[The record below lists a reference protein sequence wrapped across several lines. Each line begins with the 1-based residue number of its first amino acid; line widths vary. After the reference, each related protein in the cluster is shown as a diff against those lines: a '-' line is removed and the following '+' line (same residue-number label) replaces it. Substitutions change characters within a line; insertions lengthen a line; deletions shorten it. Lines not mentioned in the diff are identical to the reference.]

1 MKNLL
6 CSCLLFVVSA
16 LLSACGS
23 RSTPSAKSTATPS
36 ATITFADT
44 LHDFGTFPADS
55 AKRQYTFRFTNTGTV
70 PAAVVD
76 VAPSCRCLSVEYTR
90 EVIRPG
96 GSGQV
101 TLVFDGRES
110 APGYFDKSARVRFNA
125 PRVYTLRVRGRM
137 E

>member
-1 MKNLL
+1 MSRLILSIFMVMAL
-6 CSCLLFVVSA
+6 CSCQERPPKGKRVQTSA
-16 LLSACGS
+16 QL
-23 RSTPSAKSTATPS
+23 
-36 ATITFADT
+36 TFADT

-70 PAAVVD
+70 LAAVVD

-110 APGYFDKSARVRFNA
+110 TPGYFDKSARVRFNA

>member
-1 MKNLL
+1 MGAF
-6 CSCLLFVVSA
+6 CSCNTHSKRA
-16 LLSACGS
+16 EGNG
-23 RSTPSAKSTATPS
+23 KSSSVQIA
-36 ATITFADT
+36 FADT

-55 AKRQYTFRFTNTGTV
+55 AKRQYTFCFTNTGTV
-70 PAAVVD
+70 SAAVVD

-96 GSGQV
+96 ESGQV

-110 APGYFDKSARVRFNA
+110 APGYFDKSARVRFNS
-125 PRVYTLRVRGRM
+125 PRTYSLRVRGRM